1 MLKQHGEDTV
11 EFDNALGKLAL
22 NIKQAIQSLARVD
35 WRTSTPIHKKMNQA
49 VEDLIWDFCD
59 EFGFDLPMDKMDLLI
74 ESTIKTAM
82 SRY

>member
-1 MLKQHGEDTV
+1 MKQHGEDTV

-22 NIKQAIQSLARVD
+22 NIKQAVQSLARVD

-49 VEDLIWDFCD
+49 VEDHIWDFCD
-59 EFGFDLPMDKMDLLI
+59 EFGIDLPMDKMDLLI

>member
-1 MLKQHGEDTV
+1 MKQHGEDTV